1 LPEIFAYGL
10 RHSFRNGFDSENGNL
25 YIADV
30 GSRFFEE
37 INYLPAGTN
46 GGQNYGWRALEG
58 YEDNPDFP
66 DPAPP
71 NAIDPIY
78 AYDRGAVG
86 AVIGGYVYR
95 GDAIPGLQG
104 TYFLADFEI
113 NKFESFR
120 YDGNQ
125 ITEFTDRTTE
135 LASPLGS
142 YGGIASFA
150 QDAAGELYLID
161 YLSGDLYRI
170 VSAEPDASGDYNGDG
185 IVDAADYI
193 EWRKGLG
200 TQYQQSHYD
209 VWRAHFGQS
218 VSGGGSG
225 AAPEPAGAWL
235 VAAGVLA
242 LTIFRR
248 TRTRLAVLAEIGKR
262 DTNP

>member
-120 YDGNQ
+120 YNGNQ
-125 ITEFTDRTTE
+125 VTEFTDRTTE

-170 VSAEPDASGDYNGDG
+170 VAADETGDFNGDG
-185 IVDAADYI
+185 IVDAADYV

-200 TQYQQSHYD
+200 TQYTQAHYD
-209 VWRAHFGQS
+209 LWRAHFGQTA
-218 VSGGGSG
+218 SGGGSG
-225 AAPEPAGAWL
+225 GTVPEPAGAGL

-242 LTIFRR
+242 LTTFRR
-248 TRTRLAVLAEIGKR
+248 TRTRLAVLAEIRKR
-262 DTNP
+262 NSTP